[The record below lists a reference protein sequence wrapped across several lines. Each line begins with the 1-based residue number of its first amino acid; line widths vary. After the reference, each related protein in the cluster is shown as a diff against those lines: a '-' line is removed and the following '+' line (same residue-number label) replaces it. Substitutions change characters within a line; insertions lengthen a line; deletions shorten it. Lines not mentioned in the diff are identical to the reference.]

1 MPRQLHLS
9 APATNKDEFLGG
21 GVRLLRFSFFVH
33 IKMILSVTSLHSFL
47 RSLLII
53 LHCLALGATGPGGEL
68 EAASAVSQ
76 IVASRF

>member
-1 MPRQLHLS
+1 MNSLEAES
-9 APATNKDEFLGG
+9 G
-21 GVRLLRFSFFVH
+21 FSDSRFFVH
-33 IKMILSVTSLHSFL
+33 IKMILSVTSLHFL